1 MNGEADNATDKAA
14 VKWSSDQDRE
24 RWQKQAQ
31 RDGAALAL
39 RKRQKFLLFQYFRS
53 KPGQRDKEQWIAM

>member
-1 MNGEADNATDKAA
+1 MNGEDDNATNKAA

-39 RKRQKFLLFQYFRS
+39 RKRQKFLLFQYFRAGP
-53 KPGQRDKEQWIAM
+53 KQKGREQWIAM